1 MSKPKKIPEKKEI
14 SPGDH
19 VNIDDV
25 LIDVEA
31 IEPDNTL
38 LDNFINEKK
47 ADERTKKQNSG
58 VSGTNFSGANLGDLI
73 LKPIFNMLNM
83 VFEHTALTS
92 IDEKSI
98 NQTAKDFDT
107 ILVSFPETSAISKT
121 IQKIAKE
128 RPYLPFIADIA
139 GITICK
145 AYEYS
150 QLNKDK
156 KNIQNQ
162 SVKERVGGLWGNP

>member
-1 MSKPKKIPEKKEI
+1 MSKPKKIPEKD
-14 SPGDH
+14 SPGH
-19 VNIDDV
+19 INIDDV
-25 LIDVEA
+25 LLNVEV

-38 LDNFINEKK
+38 LDTFVSKK
-47 ADERTKKQNSG
+47 KVDERAKNQTPG
-58 VSGTNFSGANLGDLI
+58 VNFSGANLGDLI

-83 VFEHTALTS
+83 VFDHTPLTP
-92 IDEKSI
+92 IDDKSI
-98 NQTAKDFDT
+98 NQTAADFDK
-107 ILVSFPETSAISKT
+107 ILVSFPETSTISKT
-121 IQKIAKE
+121 IKKIAKE

-156 KNIQNQ
+156 KSLQTQDKDIT
-162 SVKERVGGLWGNP
+162 GGLWGNP

>member
-14 SPGDH
+14 TPGESH

-25 LIDVEA
+25 FGKVEV

-38 LDNFINEKK
+38 LDNFISKK
-47 ADERTKKQNSG
+47 KVDERAEKQSP
-58 VSGTNFSGANLGDLI
+58 GTTFSGSNLGDLI

-83 VFEHTALTS
+83 VFDQTPLTS
-92 IDEKSI
+92 IDDKSI
-98 NQTAKDFDT
+98 NQTAKDFDK
-107 ILVSFPETSAISKT
+107 ILLSFPETSTVSKWVT
-121 IQKIAKE
+121 KIAKE

-145 AYEYS
+145 VYEYKKLS
-150 QLNKDK
+150 GNK

-162 SVKERVGGLWGNP
+162 TKDVVGGLWGNP